1 MSARRRLIA
10 LFVSLAMALTL
21 IPAIGASADGHITPI
36 YDIQGA
42 GHQTPISSSV
52 TTTGIVTAVRFG
64 GAFFM
69 QDPIGDG
76 DPLTSDA
83 IEVSQ
88 PRGDSVAVGDL
99 VEVTGRPSEFI
110 PGGPSTGNLS
120 LTNFFRPQVAVISN
134 GNPLPEPVVIG
145 RDGRVPPNEIVIS
158 DDELPVNLQFDP
170 GNYDPEEDA
179 IDFYESLEGMLVHI
193 DKPVAVSGIRQF
205 GNFSAELWVL
215 ADNGKDVAPA
225 KARTQRGG
233 IELQPDPD
241 NQGDQNPER
250 IQIQLDGTIFGTNNY
265 PGVEVGDKL
274 RDITGVVGYSFGN
287 FEVNAFPV
295 DGGLVKAPGALT
307 PEMAPQRTGRLSV
320 AAYNVLNLSA
330 TSSDN
335 AQRAL
340 VAEQIVDN
348 LRSPDVIALQ
358 EIQDNNGTSP
368 CPEDEFPACL
378 EADVTLQLLVDEIVA
393 AGGPTYAFIDVP
405 PLEETT
411 QTSADGPDVFG
422 GAPFGNI
429 RNAFLYNPDRVDLVD
444 FTGLTRGVLAARGVS
459 VSTAFDFSRDPLEA
473 IFEYQGEEVVV
484 INNHFSSRFG
494 STPIFGGPQPF
505 VQAAEDARE
514 AQSLAMNEVTEWW
527 LDQDDGTNV
536 IVTGDLNTFQFTNDL
551 ADILPGNGTLERL
564 RNQDDNKYTFIFEGN
579 SQILDHMYA
588 TEALASNAKFDI
600 VHVNVDFPRRFS
612 DVVGSDHEP
621 IIGWFKVGGKKG

>member
-1 MSARRRLIA
+1 MSARRRLTA
-10 LFVSLAMALTL
+10 LFVSLTMALTL
-21 IPAIGASADGHITPI
+21 IPAIGASADAHITPI

-42 GHQTPISSSV
+42 GHQSPVAGQTV
-52 TTTGIVTAVRFG
+52 VTTGIVTAVRFG
-64 GAFFM
+64 GAFFV
-69 QDPIGDG
+69 QDPVGDG
-76 DPLTSDA
+76 DSATSDG

-99 VEVTGRPSEFI
+99 VEITGRPSEFI
-110 PGGPSTGNLS
+110 PGGASTGNLS
-120 LTNFFRPQVAVISN
+120 LTNFFRPTVTVLSS
-134 GNPLPEPVVIG
+134 GNALPEPVVIG
-145 RDGRVPPNEIVIS
+145 RGGRVPPNEVVIS
-158 DDELPVNLQFDP
+158 DDELPVNLQFDA
-170 GNYDPEEDA
+170 GLYDPDSDA

-193 DKPVAVSGIRQF
+193 NKPVAVSGIRQF

-215 ADNGKDVAPA
+215 ADNGKDVAPRD
-225 KARTQRGG
+225 ARTQRGG

-241 NQGDQNPER
+241 NRGDQNPER

-274 RDITGVVGYSFGN
+274 RDISGVVGYSFGN

-295 DGGLVKAPGALT
+295 ENGLVKAPGALT
-307 PEMAPQRTGRLSV
+307 PENAPVRAGRLSV
-320 AAYNVLNLSA
+320 ASYNVLNLSA
-330 TSSDN
+330 TSSDD

-358 EIQDNNGTSP
+358 EIQDNNGTTP
-368 CPEDEFPACL
+368 CPDGEFPECL
-378 EADVTLQLLVDEIVA
+378 NADLTLQLLVDDIVA
-393 AGGPTYAFIDVP
+393 AGGPTYEFIDVP

-411 QTSADGPDVFG
+411 QTPADGPDVFG

-429 RNAFLYNPDRVDLVD
+429 RNAFLYNPDRVDLVGY
-444 FTGLTRGVLAARGVS
+444 TGLTRDVLAARGVS
-459 VSTAFDFSRDPLEA
+459 VNTAFDFSRDPLEA
-473 IFEYQGEEVVV
+473 VFEFNGEEIVV

-494 STPIFGGPQPF
+494 SSPIFGGPQPF

-527 LDQDDGTNV
+527 LDQDDDKHV
-536 IVTGDLNTFQFTNDL
+536 IVAGDLNTFQWTNDL
-551 ADILPGNGTLERL
+551 AEILPGDDILEPL
-564 RNQDDNKYTFIFEGN
+564 RNHDDNTYTFIFEGN
-579 SQILDHMYA
+579 SQVLDHMFA
-588 TEALASNAKFDI
+588 TQNLAAQAKFDI

-621 IIGWFKVGGKKG
+621 IIGWFKVGTGS